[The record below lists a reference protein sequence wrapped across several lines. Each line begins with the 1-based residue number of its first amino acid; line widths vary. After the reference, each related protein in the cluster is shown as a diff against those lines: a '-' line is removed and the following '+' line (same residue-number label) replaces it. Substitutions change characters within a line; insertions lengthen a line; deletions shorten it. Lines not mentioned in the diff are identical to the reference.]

1 VALQQVSNAQFL
13 SLIDL
18 VEILGV
24 LNYEVA
30 KRQPI
35 WVNVVVFKLPK
46 MGGSIILSQKI
57 IEFVHNLP
65 NIIKMG

>member
-35 WVNVVVFKLPK
+35 WVNAVVFKHPK
-46 MGGSIILSQKI
+46 MVGVNHFEPKN
-57 IEFVHNLP
+57 H
-65 NIIKMG
+65 

>member
-35 WVNVVVFKLPK
+35 WVNVVVFKHPK
-46 MGGSIILSQKI
+46 MVGVNHFEPKN
-57 IEFVHNLP
+57 H
-65 NIIKMG
+65 